1 MQVSPSPSSPYV
13 SGASTSRAPAAA
25 AGRNSQ
31 NPQSSQTSQNPQSSQ
46 ASQNATSQAAQQSA
60 PAAATQRLSPEQ
72 LAQVL
77 QLKTRD
83 SEVKRH
89 EQAHLSAAGGLAVG
103 APSYSYQTGPDGKQ
117 YAIGGEVSIDM
128 SPGSTPEQTLRKADT
143 IRAAALA
150 PAKPSGADLAIAAAA
165 SAMALQAQLQIALA
179 AHTNGAQSPPGTSSS
194 RAAQATS
201 AYDDSQNDR
210 TALSLNIV
218 A

>member
-1 MQVSPSPSSPYV
+1 MQVSPSSSSPYV
-13 SGASTSRAPAAA
+13 SGASRAPAGA
-25 AGRNSQ
+25 AGWNAQNSE
-31 NPQSSQTSQNPQSSQ
+31 SSQTSQNSPSSP
-46 ASQNATSQAAQQSA
+46 ASQNATSQAAQQST
-60 PAAATQRLSPEQ
+60 PAAATQQLSPEQ

-117 YAIGGEVSIDM
+117 YAIGGEVSIDV
-128 SPGSTPEQTLRKADT
+128 SPGSTPEQTLHKADT

-179 AHTNGAQSPPGTSSS
+179 AHANGTQNTPGTSSS
-194 RAAQATS
+194 RAEQAKS

-210 TALSLNIV
+210 NVPSLNIV